1 MSLRREDVLREI
13 SSTKEW
19 DVVIIGGGATGLGAA
34 VDASSR
40 GYKTLL
46 LEAHDFAKGT
56 SSRSTKLVHGG
67 VRYLQQG
74 NVKLVLE
81 ALRERGRLLRN
92 APHLVHRLPFV
103 IPAYERWEIPF
114 YGIGLTVYDLLAGRE
129 SMGRSRI
136 VSAAAVVNALPTVRR
151 EGLKGG
157 IVYYDGQFDD
167 ARLAI
172 TLLRTF
178 DDLGG
183 TALNYSPVTALLK
196 TEDNVRGVKASDLE
210 TGTVIEVA
218 ARAVIN
224 ATGIF
229 ADRVRQMDEPGA
241 SPVVTASQGTHFVLD
256 RQFLPSDSAMMIP
269 RTSDRRVLFAI
280 PWHAAVVVGTTDDPV
295 PQPELEPQAMGD
307 ERAFLIQ
314 HVERFLGRRPETG
327 EVLSVWSGQ
336 RPLVRQQGEASTAA
350 ISRDHTVLIS
360 SSQLIT
366 IIGGKWTTYRKM
378 GEDVVNQAAQIAKLK
393 PAASRTVNL
402 RLHGAT
408 DGIESRN
415 EWERVYGADLP
426 LLDKIATPDSELDKP
441 LHPLLPFRRAEV
453 VWAARNEMARR
464 LEDVLARRTR
474 ALFLN
479 ARASMEAAPLAAHL
493 LAQELGRDV
502 EWERQ
507 QIAEYE
513 QLAEQYIW
521 KQ

>member
-280 PWHAAVVVGTTDDPV
+280 PWHAAVVVG
-295 PQPELEPQAMGD
+295 
-307 ERAFLIQ
+307 
-314 HVERFLGRRPETG
+314 
-327 EVLSVWSGQ
+327 
-336 RPLVRQQGEASTAA
+336 
-350 ISRDHTVLIS
+350 
-360 SSQLIT
+360 
-366 IIGGKWTTYRKM
+366 
-378 GEDVVNQAAQIAKLK
+378 
-393 PAASRTVNL
+393 
-402 RLHGAT
+402 
-408 DGIESRN
+408 
-415 EWERVYGADLP
+415 
-426 LLDKIATPDSELDKP
+426 
-441 LHPLLPFRRAEV
+441 
-453 VWAARNEMARR
+453 
-464 LEDVLARRTR
+464 
-474 ALFLN
+474 
-479 ARASMEAAPLAAHL
+479 
-493 LAQELGRDV
+493 
-502 EWERQ
+502 
-507 QIAEYE
+507 
-513 QLAEQYIW
+513 
-521 KQ
+521 